1 MDRIQ
6 YNPVKIIPGRLVTAL
21 LAAFFFSSL
30 RAQEAD
36 TSRSYLKDVV
46 FAPVLRMV
54 EKNNLQLKSAHYAGL
69 STLSDMRSENSLG
82 TTSVEYSPFYSG
94 GISGLASSELIVSQE
109 VDFPTLYAARNKGM
123 RSAGNV
129 IGLEYSMLRRD
140 ILIEAWQLCID
151 LWAAERREEILK
163 RRLGMADSLV
173 YAVSRRMERGEA
185 TKLDENR
192 VRLGKMT
199 LMAEYGQNAVE
210 IDRLRHSLQAL
221 NGGIP
226 VDSVWRTVADV
237 AVLPAC
243 PVPEG
248 LGGVSLENLVA
259 EANLTKARQDV
270 KISRQGWLPTL
281 TVGYRR
287 NTDGNEAFH
296 GFIVGASFPLFSAS
310 GRMKSARHRQAAAE
324 WQLLEAE
331 ASRKARLKSILD
343 EALGLDRMLQA
354 YNDSLMSQTLSLLE
368 SSVLHGEMPL
378 SEYLS
383 ESELIFV
390 KMQEKLDLEVRLQK
404 VYSTLVGCY
413 M

>member
-1 MDRIQ
+1 MDRTQ
-6 YNPVKIIPGRLVTAL
+6 YNPVIIIPGRLVPAL

-30 RAQEAD
+30 WAQEAD

-173 YAVSRRMERGEA
+173 DAVSRRMERGEA

-210 IDRLRHSLQAL
+210 RDRLRHSLQAL

-243 PVPEG
+243 HVPEG

-331 ASRKARLKSILD
+331 ASREARLKSILD
-343 EALGLDRMLQA
+343 EALGLERMLQA

-378 SEYLS
+378 SEYLA

-390 KMQEKLDLEVRLQK
+390 KMQEKLDLEVQLQK
-404 VYSTLVGCY
+404 VYSTLVECY
-413 M
+413 K

>member
-1 MDRIQ
+1 MEIIIKRMLA
-6 YNPVKIIPGRLVTAL
+6 NRTVPVLFLSL
-21 LAAFFFSSL
+21 LFSSL
-30 RAQEAD
+30 WGQEAG
-36 TSRSYLKDVV
+36 TSPACFRDVA
-46 FAPVLRMV
+46 FAPILRMV
-54 EKNNLQLKSAHYAGL
+54 EKNNLQLKSAHHTGMSA
-69 STLSDMRSENSLG
+69 LSDMKSENTLG

-94 GISGLASSELIVSQE
+94 GISGLSSSELIVSQE
-109 VDFPTLYAARNKGM
+109 VDFPTLYSARGREA

-129 IGLEYSMLRRD
+129 IGLEYGLLRRD

-199 LMAEYGQNAVE
+199 LMTECGQNAVE
-210 IDRLRHSLQAL
+210 RDRLRHSLQAL

-324 WQLLEAE
+324 WQVLVAE
-331 ASRKARLKSILD
+331 ASQKARLASLMD
-343 EALGLDRMLQA
+343 EAMDLGRMLQA
-354 YNDSLMSQTLSLLE
+354 YDDTLMLQTLSLLE
-368 SSVLHGEMPL
+368 SSVLHGELPL
-378 SEYLS
+378 SDYFS

-390 KMQEKLDLEVRLQK
+390 KMQEKLGLEVRLQK
-404 VYSTLVGCY
+404 VYSTLMGCY
-413 M
+413 ME

>member
-1 MDRIQ
+1 MEIIIKRMLA
-6 YNPVKIIPGRLVTAL
+6 NRTVPVLFLSL
-21 LAAFFFSSL
+21 LFSSL
-30 RAQEAD
+30 WGQEAG
-36 TSRSYLKDVV
+36 TSPACFRDVA
-46 FAPVLRMV
+46 FAPILRMV
-54 EKNNLQLKSAHYAGL
+54 EKNNLQLKSAHHTGL

-109 VDFPTLYAARNKGM
+109 VDFPTLYSARD
-123 RSAGNV
+123 REARLAGNA
-129 IGLEYSMLRRD
+129 IGLEYGLLRRN
-140 ILIEAWQLCID
+140 ILLEAWQLCID
-151 LWAAERREEILK
+151 LWAAERQEEMLL
-163 RRLGMADSLV
+163 RRLGMSDSLV
-173 YAVSRRMERGEA
+173 DAVSRRMEHGEA
-185 TKLDENR
+185 TQLDANR

-199 LMAEYGQNAVE
+199 LMAEYGQNAAESV
-210 IDRLRHSLQAL
+210 RLRHSLQAL
-221 NGGIP
+221 NGGMP
-226 VDSVWRTVADV
+226 VDSVWRTLRGCKELSADH
-237 AVLPAC
+237 VL
-243 PVPEG
+243 EG
-248 LGGVSLENLVA
+248 LRGEALENLVA

-324 WQLLEAE
+324 WQVLEAE
-331 ASRKARLKSILD
+331 ASQKARLASLMD
-343 EALGLDRMLQA
+343 EAMGLGRMLQA
-354 YNDSLMSQTLSLLE
+354 YDDTLMSQTLSLLE
-368 SSVLHGEMPL
+368 SSVLHGELPL
-378 SEYLS
+378 SDYFS

-390 KMQEKLDLEVRLQK
+390 KMQEKLGLEVRLQK

>member
-1 MDRIQ
+1 MDRTQ

-21 LAAFFFSSL
+21 LAALFFSSL
-30 RAQEAD
+30 WGQEAG
-36 TSRSYLKDVV
+36 TSPACFRDVA
-46 FAPVLRMV
+46 FAPILRMV

-82 TTSVEYSPFYSG
+82 STSVEYSPFYSG

-109 VDFPTLYAARNKGM
+109 VDFPTLYSARG
-123 RSAGNV
+123 REARLAGNA
-129 IGLEYSMLRRD
+129 IGLEYGLLRRD
-140 ILIEAWQLCID
+140 ILLEAWQLCID

-163 RRLGMADSLV
+163 RRLGMSDSLV

-210 IDRLRHSLQAL
+210 RDRLRHSLQAL

-296 GFIVGASFPLFSAS
+296 GFLVGASFPLFSAS
-310 GRMKSARHRQAAAE
+310 GRMKSARHRQAAHTGSAAAVCGGDVVHGYA
-324 WQLLEAE
+324 L
-331 ASRKARLKSILD
+331 LKSKIS
-343 EALGLDRMLQA
+343 R
-354 YNDSLMSQTLSLLE
+354 S
-368 SSVLHGEMPL
+368 
-378 SEYLS
+378 
-383 ESELIFV
+383 
-390 KMQEKLDLEVRLQK
+390 
-404 VYSTLVGCY
+404 
-413 M
+413 

>member
-1 MDRIQ
+1 MDRTQ

-30 RAQEAD
+30 WAQEAD

-54 EKNNLQLKSAHYAGL
+54 EKNNLQLKSAHHTGM

-109 VDFPTLYAARNKGM
+109 VDFPTLYSARG
-123 RSAGNV
+123 REARLAGNV

-163 RRLGMADSLV
+163 RRLGMSDSLV
-173 YAVSRRMERGEA
+173 DAVTRRMEHGEA
-185 TKLDENR
+185 TQLDANR

-199 LMAEYGQNAVE
+199 LMTECGQNAAESV
-210 IDRLRHSLQAL
+210 RLRHSLQAL
-221 NGGIP
+221 NGGMP
-226 VDSVWRTVADV
+226 VDSVWRTLRGCKVLSADH
-237 AVLPAC
+237 VL
-243 PVPEG
+243 EG
-248 LGGVSLENLVA
+248 LRGEALENLVA
-259 EANLTKARQDV
+259 EANLSRARQEV
-270 KISRQGWLPTL
+270 KVSKQGWLPTL

-324 WQLLEAE
+324 WQVLEAE
-331 ASRKARLKSILD
+331 ASQKARLASLMD
-343 EALGLDRMLQA
+343 EAMGLGRMLQA
-354 YNDSLMSQTLSLLE
+354 YDDTLMSQTLSLLE

-378 SEYLS
+378 SDYFS

-390 KMQEKLDLEVRLQK
+390 KMQEKLGLEVRLQK